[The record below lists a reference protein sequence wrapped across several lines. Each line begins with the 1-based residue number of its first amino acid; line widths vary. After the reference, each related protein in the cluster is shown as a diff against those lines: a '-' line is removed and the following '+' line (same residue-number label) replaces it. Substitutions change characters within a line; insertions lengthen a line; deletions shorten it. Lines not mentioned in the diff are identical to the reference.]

1 MGGPC
6 PEQHTLGFYELFK
19 TLSLEAFI
27 FFFLSQPHK
36 TAFCS
41 VEINVVYMREAFPA
55 TVGFALNPVS
65 RSLILLWVSL
75 VYLLSYKWRIE
86 L

>member
-1 MGGPC
+1 MVFMSYSR
-6 PEQHTLGFYELFK
+6 H
-19 TLSLEAFI
+19 SLWKLLY
-27 FFFLSQPHK
+27 FFFLSEPHK